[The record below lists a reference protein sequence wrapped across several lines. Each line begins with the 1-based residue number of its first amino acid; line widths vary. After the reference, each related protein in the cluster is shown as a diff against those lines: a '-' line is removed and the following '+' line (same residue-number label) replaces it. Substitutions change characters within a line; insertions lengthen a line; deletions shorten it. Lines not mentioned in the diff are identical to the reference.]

1 MARDLTRSGHGA
13 TALRRAPCRSVVI
26 GLVLG
31 LTSSAWLALA
41 VQDDQLESALPG
53 VWVTASLGLAV
64 LGVGWLLSA
73 ISPRFAA
80 ALAAGAIPGAVY
92 GAIALA
98 GEGSQQLAYAW
109 SAVPVALGWVA
120 VVAAFSGPRGRS
132 RPWSA
137 RRRTAPRVPRART
150 H

>member
-1 MARDLTRSGHGA
+1 ML
-13 TALRRAPCRSVVI
+13 I

-31 LTSSAWLALA
+31 LSSSAWLALA
-41 VQDDQLESALPG
+41 AHEHRLEPALPG
-53 VWVTASLGLAV
+53 VAVTASLGLAV
-64 LGVGWLLSA
+64 LGVGWLLTA
-73 ISPRFAA
+73 LSPRFTA
-80 ALAAGAIPGAVY
+80 ALAAGALPGAVY

-120 VVAAFSGPRGRS
+120 IVAAFSGQRTRS

-137 RRRTAPRVPRART
+137 RRQTAPRVPRVRVR
-150 H
+150 